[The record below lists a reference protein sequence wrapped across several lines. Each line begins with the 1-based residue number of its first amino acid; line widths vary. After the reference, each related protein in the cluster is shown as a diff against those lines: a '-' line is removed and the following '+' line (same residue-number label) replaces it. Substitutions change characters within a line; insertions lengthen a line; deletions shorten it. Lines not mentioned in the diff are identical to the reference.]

1 VPHFSNSLL
10 HLLQSVRRALRL
22 LQQHDARIGPVH
34 PDRVAMNE
42 HMELLMR
49 QAFQGAAL
57 VVAVGVQML
66 TFYSVLYA

>member
-1 VPHFSNSLL
+1 
-10 HLLQSVRRALRL
+10 
-22 LQQHDARIGPVH
+22 
-34 PDRVAMNE
+34 MNE
-42 HMELLMR
+42 HWELLMR